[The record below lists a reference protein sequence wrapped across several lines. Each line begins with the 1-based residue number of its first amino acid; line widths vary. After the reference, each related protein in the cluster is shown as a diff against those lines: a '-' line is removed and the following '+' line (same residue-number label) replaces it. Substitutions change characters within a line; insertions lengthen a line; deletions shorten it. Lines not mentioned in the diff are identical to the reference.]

1 MISITIILTMVIL
14 TLIAFNYYDDEH
26 KKNN

>member
-14 TLIAFNYYDDEH
+14 TLIAFNYFDDEH